1 MAERMVL
8 GVDFSGAGK
17 DTDIKK
23 TWVTR
28 ASLDTG
34 DESLILLSCK
44 PISRK
49 NLTTLLM
56 ELSNDAVAALDF
68 PFSLPME
75 FAERLGCAEREMPAL
90 WQSVAPMDLDDFKAE
105 ATGFTELL
113 RVGDLHCANAK
124 PCLKMVGNP
133 VMINMTFR
141 GMQMLHHL
149 RQAGCRVPPLDDN
162 ECDGTTL
169 LEVMPGAALKVFGLP
184 DGYKG
189 GQAAFDNRRE
199 ILKELPKRSDVTLL
213 NLYDFRDECMFSD
226 DALDSI
232 VAAVVAA
239 MWVLDGIKVAFIKP
253 SKHQTVGDVFARYK
267 GSRRISLGI
276 NHLSEYDVA
285 RKEGW
290 IYIPQ
295 K

>member
-8 GVDFSGAGK
+8 GVDFSGARG
-17 DTDIKK
+17 DDDVGK

-28 ASLDTG
+28 ASLDMG
-34 DESLILLSCK
+34 DDSLILWSCK

-49 NLTTLLM
+49 KLTALLM
-56 ELSNDAVAALDF
+56 GLSNDAVVALDF
-68 PFSLPME
+68 PFSLPMA

-90 WQSVAPMDLDDFKAE
+90 WQSVAPMELDEFKAK
-105 ATGFTELL
+105 AAGFTELL

-162 ECDGTTL
+162 ECDGATL

-189 GQAAFDNRRE
+189 GQAAFENRRK
-199 ILKELPKRSDVTLL
+199 ILKELPKRSNVTLL
-213 NLYDFRDECMFSD
+213 NLHDFRDECMFSD

-239 MWVLDGIKVAFIKP
+239 MCALDRDETQIKRP
-253 SKHQTVGDVFARYK
+253 SNDKISEYNGKR
-267 GSRRISLGI
+267 SISLGI
-276 NHLSEYDVA
+276 VGKTEIEVA
-285 RKEGW
+285 KLEGW
-290 IYIPQ
+290 IYVPYPR